1 MIRGDPNQNNLAAHF
16 AISAHDL
23 PTRDKIPIIKDVMKD
38 DGEGLALDLGSGT
51 GFTTY
56 SVFGNRPTVCVDLY
70 APNLHYYRDKVA
82 LLSSAQR
89 PLCVV
94 ARLTDLPFKSGVFRF
109 ALCSEVLEHLEND
122 DGATRELA
130 RVLATRGR
138 VVITVPHARWGYASF
153 LELLGVKTVHDAPG
167 PEHHFRVGYTGDSLG
182 KLLSRYEL
190 QVENHR
196 YYLRLFTRLVT
207 DVISLGNLLVQ
218 RLIYH
223 RTTWNW
229 AEVAEMEKS
238 SLFRLYTRI
247 FPLLWFFTRLDRLL
261 LWSPGFGL
269 VVAGKKRER
278 SQNAYESPAVG
289 Q

>member
-1 MIRGDPNQNNLAAHF
+1 
-16 AISAHDL
+16 
-23 PTRDKIPIIKDVMKD
+23 
-38 DGEGLALDLGSGT
+38 
-51 GFTTY
+51 
-56 SVFGNRPTVCVDLY
+56 
-70 APNLHYYRDKVA
+70 
-82 LLSSAQR
+82 
-89 PLCVV
+89 
-94 ARLTDLPFKSGVFRF
+94 
-109 ALCSEVLEHLEND
+109 
-122 DGATRELA
+122 
-130 RVLATRGR
+130 
-138 VVITVPHARWGYASF
+138 
-153 LELLGVKTVHDAPG
+153 
-167 PEHHFRVGYTGDSLG
+167 
-182 KLLSRYEL
+182 
-190 QVENHR
+190 
-196 YYLRLFTRLVT
+196 VT